1 MTAEVVNMIEANYK
15 SMSYNQ
21 LILERKRVSESTTMA
36 PKEMR
41 ERVEILNR
49 EIAIKYKKYNGI

>member
-1 MTAEVVNMIEANYK
+1 MTAEVINMIEANYK

-49 EIAIKYKKYNGI
+49 EIAIKYAKSNG